1 MTKEN
6 QTPEVQT
13 STAEQAAVEKKANAA
28 IINGRMPVAIV
39 AQVRFGANKT
49 DTNKEL
55 ATLYGTTVGKI
66 DDIKKNRNF
75 TYVTADFKPTAA
87 MKEEGVAW
95 LQRHPK
101 FSTGAV
107 DAIITELENTD
118 EAAESDVAAF
128 DAACTAARAQPTVT
142 KEGEP
147 VVDAGGGNRRK
158 SRKAKVVEAKVVEA
172 PVEVDQSATADA
184 LLA

>member
-1 MTKEN
+1 M
-6 QTPEVQT
+6 
-13 STAEQAAVEKKANAA
+13 
-28 IINGRMPVAIV
+28 
-39 AQVRFGANKT
+39 
-49 DTNKEL
+49 
-55 ATLYGTTVGKI
+55 YGTTVGKI

-75 TYVTADFKPTAA
+75 AYVTADFKPTAA

-101 FSTGAV
+101 FSTGSV
-107 DAIITELENTD
+107 DAVIVELENTP
-118 EAAESDVAAF
+118 EAEESDAAAF
-128 DAACTAARAQPTVT
+128 AAARTAARAQPTVT

-158 SRKAKVVEAKVVEA
+158 PRKSKNVEDVATDE
-172 PVEVDQSATADA
+172 STADA